1 MCESFCGTKL
11 DGAKSLDKRSHPPA
25 PETCLRGPFLTVSGL
40 SEDKG
45 VKGI

>member
-25 PETCLRGPFLTVSGL
+25 PATCLQGLFRTVSGL

-45 VKGI
+45 VKSI